1 MKDSLM
7 LTILAGVS
15 VFVIG
20 QFLLKLIL
28 EPIVTFKNKIGE
40 LSALFLREQAKIT
53 NAQASEETQQEIR
66 RMSSSILAHKQAIPF
81 YGFFA
86 FILRLPSTEN
96 IISSCRSLNWIAH
109 HVVKDAPRIPPR
121 NDIPLEIYKEMKNIN
136 EKLKV
141 IVSYSEL

>member
-66 RMSSSILAHKQAIPF
+66 RMSSSILAHKQAIPL
-81 YGFFA
+81 YSVFA
-86 FILRLPSTEN
+86 FVLRLPSTRDL
-96 IISSCRSLNWIAH
+96 IISCRSLNWIAH

-121 NDIPLEIYKEMKNIN
+121 HDITLEIYKEMKNIN

-141 IVSYSEL
+141 IVSYGDL

>member
-1 MKDSLM
+1 VKDSLM

-28 EPIVTFKNKIGE
+28 EPIVSFKTTTGE

-53 NAQASEETQQEIR
+53 NARASEETQQELKR
-66 RMSSSILAHKQAIPF
+66 LASSILAHKQAIPF

-86 FILRLPSTEN
+86 FILCMPTQKSL
-96 IISSCRSLNWIAH
+96 IDSCRSINLIAH
-109 HVVKDAPRIPPR
+109 LAVKTATDEAPQHSIAIETH
-121 NDIPLEIYKEMKNIN
+121 NEMKNISKKM
-136 EKLKV
+136 KL
-141 IVSYSEL
+141 IIEYSGL